1 MHPQYAK
8 LRTMDKR
15 LSSFKREK
23 ARGRGALENPAG
35 RFEPRVRERS
45 ADDLAAQAEWDSYEE
60 EDLSGQLRTQLFE
73 DKSRTIISTNDSPDV
88 GMEATINP
96 YRGCEHGC
104 IYCYARPGHEYLGLS
119 AGLDFETKIFVKYD
133 APKLLEKE
141 LQAKGWEPKTIVFSG
156 VTDCYQPIERDL
168 KITRQCLEVLRD
180 FGNPVA
186 VITKNQLV
194 VRDIDILSDMASYNA
209 AHVSLSV
216 TSLDPHVSRMMEPRA
231 SQPRLRLQAIEKLAK
246 AGVSVGVMIGPVV
259 PGLTDH
265 EIPAILKAASEA
277 GASTAHYTM
286 LRLPYSVKEHFQI
299 WLRENFPDRAERVL
313 SHVRDTRHGKLYE
326 SAFGSRMTG
335 EGVYAEQVA
344 DMMALFKKRYGLVRR
359 GGRLSTER
367 FRKDARDAQYSLF

>member
-1 MHPQYAK
+1 
-8 LRTMDKR
+8 MDKQ

-23 ARGRGALENPAG
+23 ARGRGALENPVG
-35 RFEPRVRERS
+35 RFEPRLRERS
-45 ADDLAAQAEWDSYEE
+45 EDDLAAEAERDSYEE
-60 EDLSGQLRTQLFE
+60 EDLSGQIKTQLFE
-73 DKSRTIISTNDSPDV
+73 DKSRTIITTNDSPDV

-133 APKLLEKE
+133 APQLLEKE

-168 KITRQCLEVLRD
+168 KITRQCLAVLRD

-186 VITKNQLV
+186 IITKNQLV
-194 VRDIDILSDMASYNA
+194 TRDIDILSDMASYNA

-216 TSLDPHVSRMMEPRA
+216 TSLDPHVSRTMEPRA

-277 GASTAHYTM
+277 GATSAHYTM

-299 WLRENFPDRAERVL
+299 WLHENFPDRAERVL
-313 SHVRDTRHGKLYE
+313 SHIRDTRDGKLYE
-326 SAFGSRMTG
+326 SAFGTRMTG

-344 DMMALFKKRYGLVRR
+344 DMMALFKKRYGLERR
-359 GGRLSTER
+359 GGRLSVER
-367 FRKDARDAQYSLF
+367 FRKNARDAQYSLF

>member
-1 MHPQYAK
+1 MSDELQTY
-8 LRTMDKR
+8 
-15 LSSFKREK
+15 KREK

-35 RFEPRVRERS
+35 RFEKQTREHS
-45 ADDLAAQAEWDSYEE
+45 ADDFAMQAEWESCNQ
-60 EDLSGQLRTQLFE
+60 EDLSGQVKTQLFE
-73 DKSRTIISTNDSPDV
+73 DKSRTIISTNESPDV
-88 GMEATINP
+88 GMEATVNP

-141 LQAKGWEPKTIVFSG
+141 LQAKSWQPKVITFSG

-168 KITRQCLEVLRD
+168 KITRQCLEVLSD

-186 VITKNQLV
+186 MITKNQLV
-194 VRDIDILSDMASYNA
+194 ARDADILGDMASWNG

-216 TSLDPHVSRMMEPRA
+216 TSLDGRVSRLMEPQA
-231 SQPRLRLQAIEKLAK
+231 SQPRLRLAAIEKLAK
-246 AGVSVGVMIGPVV
+246 VGVSVGVMIGPVV

-277 GASTAHYTM
+277 GAKSAHYTM
-286 LRLPYSVKEHFQI
+286 IRLPYSVKEHFQI
-299 WLRENFPDRAERVL
+299 WLREHFPDRADRVL
-313 SHVRDTRHGKLYE
+313 SHIRDIRHGKLYE
-326 SAFGSRMTG
+326 SAFGTRMTG

-344 DMMALFKKRYGLVRR
+344 GMMSMFKKRYGFDKR
-359 GGRLSTER
+359 GKGLSIAR
-367 FRKDARDAQYSLF
+367 FRRDARDAQLSLF